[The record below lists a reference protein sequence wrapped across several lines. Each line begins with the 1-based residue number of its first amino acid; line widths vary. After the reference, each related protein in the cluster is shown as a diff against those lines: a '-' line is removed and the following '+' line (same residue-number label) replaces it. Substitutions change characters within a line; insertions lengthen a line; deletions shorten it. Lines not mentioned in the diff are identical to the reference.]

1 VGLDLGLIDLLGCAP
16 PQRTMGALG
25 VVVKDEAF
33 DLILERSERLGR
45 LLFGQILLQGLVEA
59 LDLS

>member
-1 VGLDLGLIDLLGCAP
+1 
-16 PQRTMGALG
+16 MGALG